1 MIPMSLS
8 FDMTRCPFEMNRYN
22 VNLQINMR
30 NTGQVGM
37 LDDVARRL
45 AGQTYEIKHVE
56 AILLRAKIEVPV
68 QTSFGTMYD
77 RPMESIEKHIEV
89 DKEIL
94 QNPMTS
100 PQQRRHVEEE
110 LHDLEEYVEHHK
122 EEIEAGDHHDPSP
135 LELYC
140 DQQPGAPEC
149 KIHDN

>member
-1 MIPMSLS
+1 MIKTTERLS
-8 FDMTRCPFEMNRYN
+8 WNGR
-22 VNLQINMR
+22 I
-30 NTGQVGM
+30 G
-37 LDDVARRL
+37 
-45 AGQTYEIKHVE
+45 KHVTHKRTMENIE
-56 AILLRAKIEVPV
+56 AHIAK
-68 QTSFGTMYD
+68 
-77 RPMESIEKHIEV
+77 

-100 PQQRRHVEEE
+100 PQQRRHIEEE